1 MAWDESGSRIILN
14 SGGTDSR
21 LFMLRF
27 DRNSGRVTLDTEFRN
42 RGSNSPGF
50 SMSNLDLPHGFHGTG
65 LPHGAVFS
73 R

>member
-1 MAWDESGSRIILN
+1 MAFDDVGSRIILN

-21 LFMLRF
+21 LFMLGF
-27 DRNSGRVTLDTEFRN
+27 DRSSGRVSLDSAFKSP
-42 RGSNSPGF
+42 GSLNPGF
-50 SMSNLDLPHGFHGTG
+50 SMSNLSLSDGFHGTG